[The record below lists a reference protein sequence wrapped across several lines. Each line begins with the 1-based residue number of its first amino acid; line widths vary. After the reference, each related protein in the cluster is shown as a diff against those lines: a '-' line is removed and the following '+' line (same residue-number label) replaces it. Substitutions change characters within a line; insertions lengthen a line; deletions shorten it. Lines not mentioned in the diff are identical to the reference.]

1 MTSYTPHPM
10 KYFAGLDA
18 RETGVPAP
26 EGGALG
32 SRIEEFF
39 RSNGVSLR
47 VDGAEH
53 GPVVTK
59 YVVSFA
65 NDTDHVGKVE
75 ALRRDLGLRLGVGAG
90 RVFIGET
97 SWNGSVSL
105 AIEIPNP
112 KRVAVPAAT
121 VIPAVPGDAAR
132 NGLRVC
138 LGVDTSGVPFSV
150 DIATA
155 PHVLVA
161 GQSGS
166 GKTVFLNSL
175 ICGLLDNYDRN
186 ECEVSIVDPKGTEF
200 NGFDGHPGVVL
211 GNGLSGDAEVR
222 VGRSGDAVPL
232 LESLVEEMEY
242 RMKVFGHY
250 GVSNLRQYMLGHS
263 GNGHLPYRVAVIDEF
278 YDLLMNHPDAE
289 RPLSILAAKAR
300 STGIHL
306 VLATQRP
313 SVDVIRGAL
322 KANLSTRIAL
332 KVSSRTDSQVI
343 IDQPGAESL
352 CGRGDM
358 LYVGPDGD
366 VPRRLHACMVTP
378 EQIRDFVGA
387 GRA

>member
-1 MTSYTPHPM
+1 MFTYKPHPS
-10 KYFAGLDA
+10 KFFSGLDA
-18 RETGVPAP
+18 KGMPSFDNGT
-26 EGGALG
+26 LG
-32 SRIEEFF
+32 PRIEDFF
-39 RSNGVSLR
+39 RVNGISLH
-47 VDGAEH
+47 VDGVEH

-59 YVVSFA
+59 YIVSFQK
-65 NDTDHVGKVE
+65 DTDHVGKVE
-75 ALRRDLGLRLGVGAG
+75 ALRRDLGLRLGVGASK
-90 RVFIGET
+90 VFIGET
-97 SWNGSVSL
+97 MWNGAVSL
-105 AIEIPNP
+105 AIEIPNAT
-112 KRVAVPAAT
+112 RIAVPAT
-121 VIPAVPGDAAR
+121 SVIPVAPGDSAR

-150 DIATA
+150 DLSTA

-175 ICGLLDNYDRN
+175 ICGLLDNYDEN
-186 ECEVSIVDPKGTEF
+186 ECVVSIIDPKGTEF
-200 NGFDGHPGVVL
+200 NGFNGHPNVVV
-211 GNGLSGDAEVR
+211 GSDTAGGMESR
-222 VGRSGDAVPL
+222 VGKSEDAIPL
-232 LESLVEEMEY
+232 LNALVEEMNY
-242 RMKVFGHY
+242 RMGVFGHY
-250 GVSNLRQYMLGHS
+250 GVSNLRQYANGFAEYGHM
-263 GNGHLPYRVAVIDEF
+263 PYRVAVVDEF
-278 YDLLMNHPDAE
+278 YDLLMNYPEAE
-289 RPLSILAAKAR
+289 KPMSILAAKAR

-366 VPRRLHACMVTP
+366 VPTRLHGCMVTP
-378 EQIRDFVGA
+378 EQIAEFVKQA
-387 GRA
+387 K